1 MRSEMSPNE
10 QFFPEKDNVN
20 PNAEIIPEQIPAAGS
35 EKHGGPR
42 TRQGK
47 ENSKKNSLKHGIFS
61 RVLLEKGESR
71 AQLNDL
77 LMGFR
82 GHFKPVGALEDFLL
96 DKITMLIWRHRRL
109 IIHGFVDMT
118 PELSMRYEASLD
130 RGLERALDQL
140 DRAQRTR
147 RGQPVLPPINLNIAE
162 C

>member
-1 MRSEMSPNE
+1 MQSELPNE
-10 QFFPEKDNVN
+10 QFSPEKDEAK
-20 PNAEIIPEQIPAAGS
+20 PSAEIIGQPTATTGS

-42 TRQGK
+42 TPQGK
-47 ENSKKNSLKHGIFS
+47 ENGKKNSLKHGIFS

-82 GHFKPVGALEDFLL
+82 GHFKPVGALEDFLV
-96 DKITMLIWRHRRL
+96 DKIAMLIWRHRRL

-118 PELSMRYEASLD
+118 PDLWMRYEASLD

-140 DRAQRTR
+140 ERAQRMR
-147 RGQPVLPPINLNIAE
+147 RGQA
-162 C
+162 